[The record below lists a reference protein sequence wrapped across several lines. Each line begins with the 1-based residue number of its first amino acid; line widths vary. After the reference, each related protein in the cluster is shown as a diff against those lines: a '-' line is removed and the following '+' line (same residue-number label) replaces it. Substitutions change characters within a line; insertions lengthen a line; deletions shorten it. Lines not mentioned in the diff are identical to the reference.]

1 MKTIRTIMAA
11 IATMLIFS
19 SNAMAVKERQ
29 GTSNISGTV
38 IEAAT
43 GQPAAFATV
52 AVLQLD
58 STVVTGLA
66 ADENGAWAMTVQP
79 GKYLL
84 SVSLI
89 GYKDVVMDLNAREG
103 SVKLDP
109 IALEE
114 DAQMLEGAKLTE
126 RQALVE
132 MKIDKIV
139 MNVSQSAFAQGTTAL
154 ELLKKAPGV
163 TIDKDGNVKLNG
175 KSVSVWID
183 GRPSHLDGK
192 SLEAM
197 LRSTEGGNIDKFELM
212 DNPSAKYDAAGQG
225 GIINIKTKKNFKAG
239 FSGDLGFN
247 GGGMYFGDIENA
259 VMKGSAWTNLSYRT
273 DKGHTFMNLY
283 GGLEETGITI
293 DNELTFDTEAG
304 RLMQD
309 AESLYKNRYQNYNI
323 KFGHDWFINPK
334 NTIGFIATLPGS
346 RSYMGGFDKDKAS
359 SFTTQKLDGVLID
372 NVDSRVDDSDHDT
385 QFSGNVNY
393 THIFDETRSSEIT
406 ANIDYY
412 RTSGST
418 INRIYDVKTYPEL
431 MPETHRFVDTDNTV
445 DIYSA
450 KLDYQS
456 VLWGKA
462 MFEAGGKWA
471 LSMTDNN
478 MLLTQSG
485 VADIN
490 TFFNY
495 REHIGALYSTLSMQL
510 SPKLSGKV
518 GLRGEYTNTFGDW
531 KSSGEQIHRDFLNVF
546 PTFYL
551 GYVPSQKLML
561 SASYTRRID
570 RPRYEQL
577 NPSKT
582 YVDAYTYT
590 VGNPDLLPQ
599 LSDNF
604 SLSAMIAQRF
614 SVALG
619 AMQSKDLIN
628 QNPSYTEDG
637 TKILTWSNFGTM
649 RMGYM
654 AFSIAALPI
663 TKWLEWTLNLSGIG
677 TSSSNKEGS
686 YDSKGVFGNAYTCF
700 TMTLPKDW
708 KVELDAFGNTPMTF
722 GYFKIGSNWTSSV
735 AVKKNLLDNRMTL
748 SFDLQ
753 DIFRSSRT
761 NINIDPEAIGG
772 SISYIGQKYYNQKAV
787 VGLSW
792 NFGQAKQGRQRKVGN
807 LEEASRIGGS
817 SNGSG
822 TGISTGK

>member
-1 MKTIRTIMAA
+1 MKQFRIIMASIAA
-11 IATMLIFS
+11 ILIFS
-19 SNAMAVKERQ
+19 SSARAARQ
-29 GTSNISGTV
+29 GMSVISGTV
-38 IEAAT
+38 TEAAT
-43 GQPAAFATV
+43 GQPASYATV

-66 ADENGAWAMTVQP
+66 ADDKGEWTLSVQP
-79 GKYLL
+79 GQYLL
-84 SVSLI
+84 RISLI
-89 GYKDVVMDLNAREG
+89 GFKDVTISLNAKEG
-103 SVKLDP
+103 SVRLDP
-109 IALEE
+109 VALEE
-114 DAQMLEGAKLTE
+114 DAQMLAGAKVTD

-132 MKIDKIV
+132 MKIDKVV
-139 MNVSQSAFAQGTTAL
+139 MNVGQSAFSQGTTAL

-163 TIDKDGNVKLNG
+163 TVDKDGNVKLNG

-197 LRSTEGGNIDKFELM
+197 LRATEGGNVDKFELM

-247 GGGMYFGDIENA
+247 SGGMYFGDIDNA

-273 DKGHTFMNLY
+273 DKSHTFVNLY
-283 GGLEETGITI
+283 GGLEDTGIAI
-293 DNELTFDTEAG
+293 DNELTFATEAG
-304 RLMQD
+304 SLMQD
-309 AESLYKNRYQNYNI
+309 AESLYKNRYQNYNLKI
-323 KFGHDWFINPK
+323 GRDWFIDSK
-334 NTIGFIATLPGS
+334 NTIGFIATVPGS
-346 RSYMGGFDKDKAS
+346 EVKMTGFDEGKAS
-359 SFTTQKLDGVLID
+359 SFTTQKLNGTLID
-372 NVDSRVDDSDHDT
+372 NVESRVNDSDHDT
-385 QFSGNVNY
+385 QFSGNLNY
-393 THIFDETRSSEIT
+393 THVFDEARSSEIT

-412 RTSGST
+412 RTAGST
-418 INRIYDVKTYPEL
+418 VNRISDMKTFPEP
-431 MPETHRFVDTDNTV
+431 MTETHRIVNTDNTI

-456 VLWGKA
+456 VLWGKT

-478 MLLTQSG
+478 MLFTQTES
-485 VADIN
+485 ADIH

-495 REHIGALYSTLSMQL
+495 REHIGAIYGTLAMQL
-510 SPKLSGKV
+510 SPKLSGKI

-590 VGNPDLLPQ
+590 VGNPDILPQ

-614 SVALG
+614 SISLG
-619 AMQSKDLIN
+619 GMHSKDLIN
-628 QNPSYTEDG
+628 QDPSYTPDG
-637 TKILTWSNFGTM
+637 IKTLTWSNFGTM
-649 RMGYM
+649 RMGYV
-654 AFSIAALPI
+654 AFGIAALPV
-663 TKWLEWTLNLSGIG
+663 TKWLEWTLNLSGIA
-677 TSSSNKEGS
+677 TSSTNKSGD
-686 YDSKGVFGNAYTCF
+686 YDSKGMFGNGYTCL

-708 KVELDAFGNTPMTF
+708 KVELDAYGSTPMTF
-722 GYFKIGSNWTSSV
+722 GYFKIGGNWASSL
-735 AVKKNLLDNRMTL
+735 AVKKNLLDNRMVL
-748 SFDLQ
+748 SLDIQ
-753 DIFRSSRT
+753 DIFRSQRT
-761 NINIDPEAIGG
+761 NIDIDPAAIGG
-772 SISYIGQKYYNQKAV
+772 AISYIGQQYYNQKAV
-787 VGLSW
+787 IGLSW
-792 NFGQAKQGRQRKVGN
+792 NFGQAKHVRQRKVGN
-807 LEEASRIGGS
+807 LEEASRLGGS
-817 SNGSG
+817 GNGIG
-822 TGISTGK
+822 TGTGK